1 METRQV
7 ILQLRTAK
15 GLSQE
20 ELAAKV
26 YVTRQAVS
34 RWETGLSVPDAGML
48 VRIAGA
54 LDTTVNDLLGEEEP
68 EQGRDLAAELEALNR
83 QLAEREERSRRR
95 WRAFFAAVGI
105 LALWGA
111 VMLAAGLAAVA
122 GLWKTRKNRKENAMK
137 RAAILLCLLLLTGC
151 GSDAVPAI
159 EEEAWQMTTVQST
172 ADNGAIIACAPGEP
186 GAPDTAERLTLVC
199 TASDGVLTLTDGT
212 NDRQYAGSY
221 RLEQSDAGSA
231 VYTVTVGQTEGM
243 AVTALT
249 RYADGSSR
257 PTLILTLD
265 GYALHFFPQDDQA

>member
-54 LDTTVNDLLGEEEP
+54 QDTSVNDLLGEEEP
-68 EQGRDLAAELEALNR
+68 EQGRDLAAEREALNR

-95 WRAFFAAVGI
+95 WRAFFAAGGT

-111 VMLAAGLAAVA
+111 VMLAAGLI
-122 GLWKTRKNRKENAMK
+122 R
-137 RAAILLCLLLLTGC
+137 
-151 GSDAVPAI
+151 
-159 EEEAWQMTTVQST
+159 
-172 ADNGAIIACAPGEP
+172 
-186 GAPDTAERLTLVC
+186 
-199 TASDGVLTLTDGT
+199 
-212 NDRQYAGSY
+212 
-221 RLEQSDAGSA
+221 
-231 VYTVTVGQTEGM
+231 
-243 AVTALT
+243 
-249 RYADGSSR
+249 
-257 PTLILTLD
+257 
-265 GYALHFFPQDDQA
+265 

>member
-54 LDTTVNDLLGEEEP
+54 LDTTVNVLLGEEEP

-111 VMLAAGLAAVA
+111 VMLAAGLI
-122 GLWKTRKNRKENAMK
+122 R
-137 RAAILLCLLLLTGC
+137 
-151 GSDAVPAI
+151 
-159 EEEAWQMTTVQST
+159 
-172 ADNGAIIACAPGEP
+172 
-186 GAPDTAERLTLVC
+186 
-199 TASDGVLTLTDGT
+199 
-212 NDRQYAGSY
+212 
-221 RLEQSDAGSA
+221 
-231 VYTVTVGQTEGM
+231 
-243 AVTALT
+243 
-249 RYADGSSR
+249 
-257 PTLILTLD
+257 
-265 GYALHFFPQDDQA
+265 

>member
-1 METRQV
+1 METRLV

-105 LALWGA
+105 LALWGGRDA
-111 VMLAAGLAAVA
+111 RRGPDPVAAG
-122 GLWKTRKNRKENAMK
+122 
-137 RAAILLCLLLLTGC
+137 
-151 GSDAVPAI
+151 
-159 EEEAWQMTTVQST
+159 
-172 ADNGAIIACAPGEP
+172 
-186 GAPDTAERLTLVC
+186 
-199 TASDGVLTLTDGT
+199 TASFRCAGHRRRRQGHRHLGRPPVGT
-212 NDRQYAGSY
+212 VA
-221 RLEQSDAGSA
+221 APA
-231 VYTVTVGQTEGM
+231 
-243 AVTALT
+243 
-249 RYADGSSR
+249 ADGGR
-257 PTLILTLD
+257 GPGGGGGTVEDPEKIERRTR
-265 GYALHFFPQDDQA
+265 